1 MSQTRLVHIQTLG
14 CSRNETDSDELAARL
29 TASGWELTSDEN
41 LADAILVN
49 TCGFID
55 AAKKDSIDAIV
66 AASDL
71 KETGKAQAVVAVG
84 CMAERY
90 GEELAAEL
98 TEADAVLGFDSY
110 QNIGQ
115 QLREIVAGARPASHK
130 PIDRRTLVSK
140 SPIDRANA
148 LSSSESEVLRVRL
161 DSRPYAPL
169 KIASGCDRRCSFCA
183 IPRFRGAFVSRRPTD
198 IISEAAWLAERGVK
212 EVMLVSENS
221 TSYGKDFGD
230 MKLMESLLP
239 ALAVIPNLRWIRLS
253 YLQPA
258 EMRPTLIEAIAN
270 TPGVVPYFD
279 MSFQHSAPAVL
290 RRMRRFGGSTEFL
303 ELISQIR
310 QQAPSAAIR
319 SNLIVGFPGESE
331 ADFAELCEFVSAAQL
346 DAIGIFGYSDENDT
360 EAETFTDKLPT
371 AEINRRVDYITS
383 LVDEVVS
390 QRAED
395 RVGSETEFLV
405 ESIGN
410 EIEGRVMW
418 QGPEVDG
425 TTRLVTKEVLKVG
438 DLLKVRIV
446 DTEGADLIAEAL

>member
-29 TASGWELTSDEN
+29 AASGWELTSDET

-55 AAKKDSIDAIV
+55 AAKKDSIDAVV

-71 KETGKAQAVVAVG
+71 KETGKAKAVVAVG

-110 QNIGQ
+110 QSIGE
-115 QLREIVAGARPASHK
+115 QLRDIVAGARPTSHK

-148 LSSSESEVLRVRL
+148 LTSSESEVLRVRL

-239 ALAVIPNLRWIRLS
+239 ALAVIPSLRWIRLS

-258 EMRPTLIEAIAN
+258 EMRPSLIEAIAN

-303 ELISQIR
+303 DLISKIR
-310 QQAPSAAIR
+310 QQAPTAAIR
-319 SNLIVGFPGESE
+319 SNLIVGFPGETD

-360 EAETFTDKLPT
+360 EAETFTDKHT
-371 AEINRRVDYITS
+371 SAEINRRVDYITS

-395 RVGSETEFLV
+395 RIGSETEFLV
-405 ESIGN
+405 ESVGA
-410 EIEGRVMW
+410 EIEGRVQW

-425 TTRLVTKEVLKVG
+425 TTRLISKGGFKVG
-438 DLLKVRIV
+438 DMLNVRIT
-446 DTEGADLIAEAL
+446 DTEGADLIAEVV

>member
-29 TASGWELTSDEN
+29 TAAGWELTSDEN
-41 LADAILVN
+41 MADAILVN

-115 QLREIVAGARPASHK
+115 QLREIVEGARPASHK
-130 PIDRRTLVSK
+130 PIDRRTLLSK

-258 EMRPTLIEAIAN
+258 EMRPTLIEAIAS

-310 QQAPSAAIR
+310 QQAPAAAIR

-331 ADFAELCEFVSAAQL
+331 ADFAELCEFVSASQL

-405 ESIGN
+405 ESTGN

-425 TTRLVTKEVLKVG
+425 TTRLITQEMLQVG
-438 DLLKVRIV
+438 DILKVRIV